1 MIMKEPNKIM
11 RNDSK
16 KKKEVIRKDYKGVVI
31 KKGNKTHKVSFID
44 HIGRN
49 SLTDEVEVESFKQ
62 YNFDLNNMNEN
73 CACKCLVI

>member
-1 MIMKEPNKIM
+1 MIKKEPNKILK
-11 RNDSK
+11 NDST

-31 KKGNKTHKVSFID
+31 QKRSKNHKVSFID

-49 SLTDEVEVESFKQ
+49 SLTEEVEVESFKQ